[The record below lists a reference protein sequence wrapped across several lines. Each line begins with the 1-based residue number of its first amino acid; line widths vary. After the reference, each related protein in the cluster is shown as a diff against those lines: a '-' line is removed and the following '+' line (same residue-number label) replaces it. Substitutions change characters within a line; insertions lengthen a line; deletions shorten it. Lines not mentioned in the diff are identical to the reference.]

1 MFFSHELFI
10 LLIIYAHIRSLQTIV
25 RRVKETPLPKLF
37 YKYRESGFLNLEQ
50 TFGHV
55 LQRHRISSQMSQEEL
70 SFNSG
75 LDRTYISLLER
86 GKRKPTINT
95 VFALA
100 NALNI
105 KPSQLIKEL
114 EIQVSDKT

>member
-1 MFFSHELFI
+1 M
-10 LLIIYAHIRSLQTIV
+10 
-25 RRVKETPLPKLF
+25 
-37 YKYRESGFLNLEQ
+37 NLEQ

-70 SFNSG
+70 AFNSG

-105 KPSQLIKEL
+105 KSSQLIKEL